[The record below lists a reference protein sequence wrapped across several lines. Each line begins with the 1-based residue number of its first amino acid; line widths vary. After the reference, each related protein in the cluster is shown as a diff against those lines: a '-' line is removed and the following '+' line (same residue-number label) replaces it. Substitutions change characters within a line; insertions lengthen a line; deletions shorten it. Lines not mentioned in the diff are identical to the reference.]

1 MAQTRLNAESYGV
14 FELNYVADKVRS
26 CVVFGIDV
34 VLLFVDGGRLRMGWE
49 TAARTEEDDSEL
61 DSRSSLVRRTQNQY
75 NTNRRTR
82 T

>member
-34 VLLFVDGGRLRMGWE
+34 VLLFVDGGRLRIGWE
-49 TAARTEEDDSEL
+49 SAA
-61 DSRSSLVRRTQNQY
+61 
-75 NTNRRTR
+75 
-82 T
+82 